1 MAFQIGRDI
10 HPTAMTQ
17 PLDINNLAN
26 TLAMETIA
34 GIQSAMSKLSTEKD
48 AEKQRFV
55 NRLAKALDDLTRHKA
70 ALKVATDALKQ
81 CKKYAGEYKTEWI
94 AEDALTQIEK
104 ELKP

>member
-1 MAFQIGRDI
+1 
-10 HPTAMTQ
+10 MTQ
-17 PLDINNLAN
+17 PLDINKLAN

-48 AEKQRFV
+48 AEIAR
-55 NRLAKALDDLTRHKA
+55 RKA